1 MIQIE
6 KTSVHDQLNQATA
19 YITNRKQIEVS
30 LVEPIEHISALQ
42 FFKKT
47 KNLGDRMFWQNP
59 TGDMKIAGVG
69 AHKRLTPEKGEDRF
83 QSIRKQWEAYLE
95 NCLLPEAG
103 EAGTGPI
110 LFGGFSFMDHINQTD
125 DTWKAF
131 ASGEMFLAKWML
143 TEQDGQ
149 TYLTHHTTIDAT
161 TNVNEIANRFT
172 EMKKVLSKPSI
183 EVTLPTVQ
191 SMHDQFTYE
200 HWENLLNEAIDAIRE
215 QALEKVVLARKT
227 DVLFDHEIPL
237 AEVIERMID
246 KQTNSY
252 VFVIEQE
259 DDAFIGATPERLVQ
273 VKGNEL
279 LSACLAGTTARGK
292 TEEDDEMLAWQLL
305 NDEKNREEHDYVVQM
320 IKQSVAPYVESFDIP
335 DAPVIYPLKSLQHL
349 FTPVTATLKS
359 DATILDLVKQL
370 HPTPALGGEPRD
382 KALQFIDE
390 KEPFDRGWYAG
401 PIGWLDAN
409 FDGEFAVAIRSGLI
423 TENQAT
429 LFAGCGVVKDSDPRA
444 EYEETRIK
452 FTPMLDAL
460 GGTQ

>member
-1 MIQIE
+1 M
-6 KTSVHDQLNQATA
+6 
-19 YITNRKQIEVS
+19 
-30 LVEPIEHISALQ
+30 
-42 FFKKT
+42 
-47 KNLGDRMFWQNP
+47 
-59 TGDMKIAGVG
+59 
-69 AHKRLTPEKGEDRF
+69 
-83 QSIRKQWEAYLE
+83 
-95 NCLLPEAG
+95 LPEAG

-131 ASGEMFLAKWML
+131 ASGEMILAKWML

-401 PIGWLDAN
+401 PIGWLMQ
-409 FDGEFAVAIRSGLI
+409 IS
-423 TENQAT
+423 TENSPSRFVRDSLLKIKLRYSQ
-429 LFAGCGVVKDSDPRA
+429 VVVS
-444 EYEETRIK
+444 
-452 FTPMLDAL
+452 
-460 GGTQ
+460 

>member
-131 ASGEMFLAKWML
+131 ASGEMILAKWML

-305 NDEKNREEHDYVVQM
+305 NDEKNREEHDYVCLLYT
-320 IKQSVAPYVESFDIP
+320 SPS
-335 DAPVIYPLKSLQHL
+335 
-349 FTPVTATLKS
+349 
-359 DATILDLVKQL
+359 
-370 HPTPALGGEPRD
+370 PRD
-382 KALQFIDE
+382 
-390 KEPFDRGWYAG
+390 
-401 PIGWLDAN
+401 
-409 FDGEFAVAIRSGLI
+409 S
-423 TENQAT
+423 
-429 LFAGCGVVKDSDPRA
+429 
-444 EYEETRIK
+444 
-452 FTPMLDAL
+452 
-460 GGTQ
+460 